1 MQKRKEAPKRA
12 ILDLRQQLDMLQ
24 KRERHLEN
32 QMAEQDVLARKYV
45 ATNKTGTLHKYPSSM
60 DPPMQL
66 SRDEDRIE
74 VFC

>member
-45 ATNKTGTLHKYPSSM
+45 ATNKTGTLHTCPSLM

-66 SRDEDRIE
+66 SREEDRDE